1 MLFQI
6 LKTQPKKYLARLRE
20 IIKYLNDNYNKGI
33 TLKELSNVFDLTVP
47 YISSFFDKYFGNNFQ
62 DYYDELRISKS
73 IPTLLEN
80 KLTLDDMAIK
90 FGFTDARGY
99 VRAFKKFIILH
110 QQNIVKVQH
119 QVHKVAF
126 Y

>member
-1 MLFQI
+1 M
-6 LKTQPKKYLARLRE
+6 ARLRE

-33 TLKELSNVFDLTVP
+33 TLKDLSNVFDLTVP

>member
-1 MLFQI
+1 M
-6 LKTQPKKYLARLRE
+6 
-20 IIKYLNDNYNKGI
+20 
-33 TLKELSNVFDLTVP
+33 FDLTVP

-99 VRAFKKFIILH
+99 VRAFKKIYNTTPTEYRK
-110 QQNIVKVQH
+110 NIKSGRDNRIV
-119 QVHKVAF
+119 
-126 Y
+126 